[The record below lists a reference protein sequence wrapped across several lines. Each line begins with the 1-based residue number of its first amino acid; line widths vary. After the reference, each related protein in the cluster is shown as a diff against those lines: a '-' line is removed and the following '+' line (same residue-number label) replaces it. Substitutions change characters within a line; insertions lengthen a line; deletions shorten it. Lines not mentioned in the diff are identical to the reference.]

1 LSIAYLDTQVVVW
14 LHEAKVRKLTI
25 AAKREIE
32 RRDLLVSPM
41 VFLEID
47 FLYRRRK
54 VRHSAAKVYDSLRA
68 SIGVLLCDFP
78 FPAIAMKAIECG
90 WTDEPF
96 DKIIVAHA
104 WANDESLLITAD
116 QNIREHYARAVW

>member
-1 LSIAYLDTQVVVW
+1 MSIAYLDTQVAVW
-14 LHEAKVRKLTI
+14 LYEAKVRKLTTV
-25 AAKREIE
+25 AKREIE
-32 RRDLLVSPM
+32 RRDLLISPM

-47 FLYRRRK
+47 FLHRRRR
-54 VRHSAAKVYDSLRA
+54 VRHTAGKVYDGLRA
-68 SIGVLLCDFP
+68 SIGVMLCDFP

-104 WANDESLLITAD
+104 WANRESLLITAD
-116 QNIREHYARAVW
+116 QNIRQHYRQAVW